1 MDEQKRP
8 MDGAHAPLVPVE
20 PVQQKKVALNIIATN
35 KHRGFG
41 SGAIDLRNVT
51 AVIIEGDEAV
61 IDIGALHAKSRVEK
75 GIRFSPDPSV
85 APHGET
91 CWLVWIASDKTEE
104 GHSCYAGAAACVMR
118 IDRAQKQGWKV
129 LADHV
134 NRMDAAMKRRVLIDE
149 LPLEQKRALK
159 KCLIAHNEALWF
171 HAADAFRH
179 AFD

>member
-1 MDEQKRP
+1 MDEQKQP
-8 MDGAHAPLVPVE
+8 MDGAHSPIVPAV
-20 PVQQKKVALNIIATN
+20 PTQQKKAALNIIAAT

-51 AVIIEGDEAV
+51 AVIIEGEEAM

-75 GIRFSPDPSV
+75 GIRFSPDPNA
-85 APHGET
+85 APDGET
-91 CWLVWIASDKTEE
+91 CWLVWIASDRTED
-104 GHSCYAGAAACVMR
+104 GQSCYAGAAACVMR
-118 IDRAQKQGWKV
+118 IDRVQKQGWKV

-149 LPLEQKRALK
+149 LPVAQKRALQ
-159 KCLIAHNEALWF
+159 KCLIEHNEALWT
-171 HAADAFRH
+171 HATEVFRR